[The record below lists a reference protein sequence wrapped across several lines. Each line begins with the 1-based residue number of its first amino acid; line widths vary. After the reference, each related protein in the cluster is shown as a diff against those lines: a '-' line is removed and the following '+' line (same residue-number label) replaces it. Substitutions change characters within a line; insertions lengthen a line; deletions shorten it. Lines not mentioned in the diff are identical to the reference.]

1 MSHHPLIRATFAL
14 SVLGLLAGLPLR
26 AGALEAQESTGT
38 VVGRVV
44 TEVGDPASGVSVTV
58 EGTELESVTD
68 ERGRFRIRG
77 VPAGARRLS
86 AVRIGYR
93 EETLE
98 VDVPEGASVAVELRL
113 ASAPV
118 ELEGLSVIGSRRDYA
133 ELRQRMRE
141 VPGSVE
147 LVEAEEIRDTRQANF
162 KDVLRFVPGVYAQ
175 SRFGAADESQLSIRG
190 SGLRNNFH
198 LRGVNVLVNGMPY
211 RNADG
216 FTDFESLELLTVE
229 NIQVYKGGN
238 AFRYGGSTL
247 GGAINLETKTGHTAE
262 EANLFAQGGAYGLT
276 KVQGST
282 GQVLGDFNYY
292 ASYARTE
299 TDGYRAFSHQQRDR
313 VNLHAGYRLSEGVDL
328 RAFYFFAAVQEDLP
342 GSLTRNEFRQNPRQ
356 AAPQNVT
363 DAWGRDYDLH
373 HVGLQLRAQLGPD
386 QRLQVSPYG
395 QFRDIV
401 HPIFRVL
408 DQVSQDYGAEVRYEN
423 TAGLA
428 GHGNRLTLGFQP
440 AYGEV
445 DNRHFENVGGERG
458 DLAKD
463 QRDRAATLAFYAEDV
478 LSVTERFKAVL
489 GLRHDR
495 ALREV
500 EDTFLSDGDQSDSEW
515 MDAWLP
521 KAGLIYELPSVDGQ
535 LFANA
540 TRLFEPPLLLE
551 LNSLT
556 VPGFIDLEPQT
567 AWQFE
572 AGTRGRTAGLEWNV
586 SVYDMEVRDE
596 ILNVNVRPFPGAPFT
611 VPTYRNAPETRHY
624 GLEAGLG
631 YALPGSLFTDAGAGD
646 ELKLRVAYTLNQF
659 EYTRDP
665 QFQGNDIPGAPQHV
679 LNGEVAYRHPVGLTL
694 RTSLEWVPG
703 DYFVDSG
710 NTVRNEGWAAAGV
723 RAEYELPWTGGAAF
737 LEVRNLT
744 DEVYSNSVAV
754 DDASGRFF
762 EPAPGRSLYGGIRW
776 HP

>member
-1 MSHHPLIRATFAL
+1 MSVRSAVRSTF
-14 SVLGLLAGLPLR
+14 VLAILALLAGVVSSPR
-26 AGALEAQESTGT
+26 TLEAQQDAGT
-38 VVGRVV
+38 VTGRVV
-44 TEVGDPASGVSVTV
+44 AEEGGPLSGVTVTV
-58 EGTELESVTD
+58 EGTELGALTD
-68 ERGRFRIRG
+68 DRGRFRIRG
-77 VPAGARRLS
+77 VPPGARRLT
-86 AVRIGYR
+86 AGRIGHR
-93 EETLE
+93 SRTLE
-98 VDVPEGASVAVELRL
+98 VDVPAGGSAAVEIRL
-113 ASAPV
+113 AAAPV
-118 ELEGLSVIGSRRDYA
+118 ELKGLSVIGSRRAYA

-147 LVEAEEIRDTRQANF
+147 LVEAEELRNTRQANF

-198 LRGVNVLVNGMPY
+198 LRGVTVLVNGMPY

-229 NIQVYKGGN
+229 NVQVYKGGN

-276 KVQGST
+276 KFQGST

-313 VNLHAGYRLSEGVDL
+313 INLHSGYRLSDDVDL
-328 RAFYFFAAVQEDLP
+328 RTFYFFAAVQEDLP
-342 GSLTRNEFRQNPRQ
+342 GSLTRQEMREDPRQ
-356 AAPQNVT
+356 AAPQNVA

-386 QRLQVSPYG
+386 QRLEVSPYG

-401 HPIFRVL
+401 HPIFQVL
-408 DQVSQDYGAEVRYEN
+408 DQESEDYGAEVRYEN
-423 TAGLA
+423 TAELA
-428 GHGNRLTLGFQP
+428 GRSNRLTLGFQP

-458 DLAKD
+458 VVAKD
-463 QRDRAATLAFYAEDV
+463 QLDRAATLAFYAEDV
-478 LSVTERFKAVL
+478 FDVTDRLRAVL
-489 GLRHDR
+489 GLRYDR

-500 EDTFLSDGDQSDSEW
+500 EDELLSDGDQTDREW
-515 MDAWLP
+515 MEALLP

-535 LFANA
+535 LFVNA

-572 AGTRGRTAGLEWNV
+572 LGTRGRAAGLDWNL
-586 SVYDMEVRDE
+586 SLYDMEIRDE
-596 ILNVNVRPFPGAPFT
+596 ILNINVRPFPDAPFT

-631 YALPGSLFTDAGAGD
+631 YALPGSLFTGAD
-646 ELKLRVAYTLNQF
+646 ELKLRIAYTLNRF

-665 QFQGNDIPGAPQHV
+665 EFEGNDIPGAPKHV

-694 RTSLEWVPG
+694 RADLEWVPG
-703 DYFVDSG
+703 DYFVDSR
-710 NTVRNEGWAAAGV
+710 NTVRNEGWAILGA
-723 RAEYELPWTGGAAF
+723 RAEYELPWTGGTAF

-744 DEVYSNSVAV
+744 DQLYSNSVTV

-762 EPAPGRSLYGGIRW
+762 EPAPERSVYGGIRW